1 MEPVQEMVL
10 TAIYYRA
17 DTDTSAQALDRVRQT
32 ASLVEMLRRLSA
44 DEDGPVRD
52 EDPALMVLRHLRQ
65 ERDALEESI
74 ATLVAYLRTQDRPHS
89 LAVLADAL
97 RMSRSGVRTL
107 PRSEHFER
115 AQRLEQMSE
124 TFVRESVAK
133 QVAREPG

>member
-1 MEPVQEMVL
+1 MVL